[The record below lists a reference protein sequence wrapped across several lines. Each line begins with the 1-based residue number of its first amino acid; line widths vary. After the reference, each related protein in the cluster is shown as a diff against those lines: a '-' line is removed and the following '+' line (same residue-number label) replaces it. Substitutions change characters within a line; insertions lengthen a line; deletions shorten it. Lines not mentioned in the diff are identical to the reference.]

1 MGGSSVSDDWE
12 VIANEAQT
20 ILMIGCRGEGK
31 SATNNSI
38 HGRNAFQLRSSSG
51 GVTSACEIQ
60 RTRLEDGKILDVI
73 DTPGFD
79 FNVESVLVV
88 NEIGKCIDLADNGVH
103 AILFLFLY
111 ELAFQKKN
119 RLLSSTLR
127 SSLGPKLVIT

>member
-51 GVTSACEIQ
+51 GVTRACEIQ

-88 NEIGKCIDLADNGVH
+88 NEIDCSHPEDLKEALKMCGYRQV
-103 AILFLFLY
+103 LFNNKHKI
-111 ELAFQKKN
+111 QQ
-119 RLLSSTLR
+119 S
-127 SSLGPKLVIT
+127 KLND